1 MALPS
6 DFFAAIGE
14 VLSRGSR
21 KQKGA
26 RVRQCFGEPL
36 VPGVTVEG
44 VDELDGAVDD
54 EGAADGE
61 PDAGVDGGIIGDA
74 DELAAPAAPV
84 CWRSPASLW
93 SGIEMTALGAGGRG
107 VALEIAGSTGG
118 GGGAAASSMLFNRS
132 VIIFVA
138 CLTFAVRVYC
148 RRSAP
153 TACSS
158 WNTAV
163 Q

>member
-1 MALPS
+1 M
-6 DFFAAIGE
+6 
-14 VLSRGSR
+14 
-21 KQKGA
+21 
-26 RVRQCFGEPL
+26 RQCFGEPL

-118 GGGAAASSMLFNRS
+118 GGGAAASSLVEPTQPTSALADTVASAMSARARAMLFNRS
-132 VIIFVA
+132 FIIFVA